1 MESNKSTFE
10 TFVSDFASKLQLLS
24 VWEEASSG
32 PSSSQLVRGLVF
44 NEKITCIRD
53 HLRSLPSDLDS
64 IDRRTIRRKLVIYM
78 FGKIL
83 PDLEFV
89 ARRNVYLS
97 NGVWNSYGVTDCD
110 YDWVD
115 LFEDVVPERFTIRV
129 EIDPEDIPEGKHVS
143 LMITTP
149 KRRGLKTL
157 VGKSVTKPVT
167 REQPCAE
174 WTVLIRSKLVV
185 HKDDLMKPLVNLSA
199 SCSLH
204 AVIFLTFAGGFLL
217 GYH

>member
-10 TFVSDFASKLQLLS
+10 TFVSEFASKLQLLS

-53 HLRSLPSDLDS
+53 YLRSLPSDLDS
-64 IDRRTIRRKLVIYM
+64 IDRRYIKHKLVNYM
-78 FGKIL
+78 FGKAM

-97 NGVWNSYGVTDCD
+97 QGVWSSYGVTDCD
-110 YDWVD
+110 YDWMD
-115 LFEDVVPERFTIRV
+115 LFDSVVTERFTIRV
-129 EIDPEDIPEGKHVS
+129 EIDPEDIPEGKYYS
-143 LMITTP
+143 LTITTP
-149 KRRGLKTL
+149 KRRGIKTL

-167 REQPCAE
+167 REIPCAE
-174 WTVLIRSKLVV
+174 WTVLIRSNLVV
-185 HKDDLMKPLVNLSA
+185 GKDDLLKPLVNLSA

-204 AVIFLTFAGGFLL
+204 AVIFLTFTGGFVQS
-217 GYH
+217 YH